1 MWELILSEHNLTSE
15 TLQLAEMRA
24 ELVSI
29 GEKERILRERSA
41 DREAYRYL
49 LDAHRSIAR
58 ASLLGKQGLSV
69 SPQDGDKDG
78 QLAA

>member
-1 MWELILSEHNLTSE
+1 MWELILSGYNLTSE
-15 TLQLAEMRA
+15 TALLAQMRA
-24 ELVSI
+24 ELVNI

-49 LDAHRSIAR
+49 LDAHRLLAR
-58 ASLLGKQGLSV
+58 ASLLGEQVLSI
-69 SPQDGDKDG
+69 SPQEGGKDG